1 MPCLD
6 NAQLGDIRESFEA
19 LDMRGSPTG
28 FRFSDDRT
36 VAESRIVEMLLLAGW
51 ALSKVNGAKASL
63 SLRTG

>member
-1 MPCLD
+1 
-6 NAQLGDIRESFEA
+6 
-19 LDMRGSPTG
+19 MRGSPTG